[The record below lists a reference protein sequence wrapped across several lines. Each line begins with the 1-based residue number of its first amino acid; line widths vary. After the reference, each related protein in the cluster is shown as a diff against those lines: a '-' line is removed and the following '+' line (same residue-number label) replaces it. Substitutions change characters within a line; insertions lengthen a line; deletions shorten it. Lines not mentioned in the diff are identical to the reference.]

1 MGTIKINYERAKEN
15 NVRTDAERAI
25 KLLLS
30 GEEGECLTILP
41 QALNPLLKAL
51 ESIGMWK
58 NIMVLPYFENSS
70 TKAKYLVVK
79 TGSGNQ
85 VESVEVSNVGE

>member
-1 MGTIKINYERAKEN
+1 MGTIKIDYERAKEN

-41 QALNPLLKAL
+41 DFLNL
-51 ESIGMWK
+51 S
-58 NIMVLPYFENSS
+58 
-70 TKAKYLVVK
+70 
-79 TGSGNQ
+79 
-85 VESVEVSNVGE
+85 